1 MTPTTP
7 SRAALLTTA
16 FARLIAGVVV
26 IGVLV
31 FLPAGTLRFWQAWL
45 WLAVLFAPIAALGL
59 ALAFLDPELLERR
72 MRTRERERPQKTVI
86 GAFILVLVVAFIIPG
101 LDRRFGWSA
110 VPAAVVLLSDLGILA
125 GFALF
130 ILTIREN
137 RFASRVIE
145 VQDKQAVITTGPYA
159 LVRHPMY
166 LSMILVLGLSPLA
179 LGSWWGAV
187 PCLAIPALLAVRIVH
202 AEQLLGQ
209 GLRGYEDYTRKVRYR
224 LVPFVW

>member
-145 VQDKQAVITTGPYA
+145 VQDEQAVITTGPYA

-202 AEQLLGQ
+202 EEQLLGQ

>member
-86 GAFILVLVVAFIIPG
+86 GAFILVLVVAFIVPG

-179 LGSWWGAV
+179 LGSWWGAL
-187 PCLAIPALLAVRIVH
+187 PCLAIPALLAVRIVNE
-202 AEQLLGQ
+202 EQLLRQ